1 MTFLDNYTLQTVAL
15 GTATL
20 GAVAGG
26 LGGFAVLR
34 RQSLLA
40 DAISHAALPGVVIAF
55 LITHA
60 KDPLTLSLGAAAA
73 GWLGALC
80 VLGIVRLSRVPF
92 DGALALVLSV
102 FFGAGLLLLTAIQ
115 KRADA
120 SQAGLERFLFGQA
133 ATLLPE
139 DVRVIAGLGSVAVC
153 CVALFWK
160 EFKLLTFDS
169 AYAAGIGLPVILLD
183 AGLMLILVIAVVLGL
198 QAVGVVLMSALVVA
212 PAVAARQ
219 WTQRLGPMLLLAALI
234 GAGCGVS
241 GTFLG
246 DWLSR
251 PGKPVPTGPTIVL
264 VATAMVAISLAATW
278 GKSRWRRPT

>member
-1 MTFLDNYTLQTVAL
+1 VAFLENYTLQTVAL
-15 GTATL
+15 GTALL
-20 GAVAGG
+20 GALAGG

-40 DAISHAALPGVVIAF
+40 DAVSHAALPGVVLAF
-55 LITHA
+55 LLMHA
-60 KDPLTLSLGAAAA
+60 KDPVTLSLGAAAA
-73 GWLGALC
+73 GWLGAIC

-102 FFGAGLLLLTAIQ
+102 FFGAGLLLLTSIQ

-139 DVRVIAGLGSVAVC
+139 DVKAIVGLGTIAV
-153 CVALFWK
+153 VLVMLFWK
-160 EFKLLTFDS
+160 EFKLLTFDPS
-169 AYAAGIGLPVILLD
+169 YAAGLGMPVMLLD

-219 WTQRLGPMLLLAALI
+219 WTQRLGPMLLSAALF
-234 GAGCGVS
+234 GAVSGVV

-246 DWLSR
+246 DAMSQ

-264 VATAMVAISLAATW
+264 VATGLVIISLTATW
-278 GKSRWRRPT
+278 RRTRWRRSI

>member
-1 MTFLDNYTLQTVAL
+1 M
-15 GTATL
+15 GTAAL

-26 LGGFAVLR
+26 LGSFAVLR

-40 DAISHAALPGVVIAF
+40 DGISHAALPGIVLGFMA
-55 LITHA
+55 THA
-60 KDPLTLSLGAAAA
+60 KDPLTLSLGAALA
-73 GWLGALC
+73 GWIGALC
-80 VLGIVRLSRVPF
+80 VLAIVRLSRVAF

-102 FFGAGLLLLTAIQ
+102 FFGAGLLLLTSIQ

-139 DVRVIAGLGSVAVC
+139 DVKAIAGLGAVAAILVM
-153 CVALFWK
+153 AFWK
-160 EFKLLTFDS
+160 EFKLLTFDQ
-169 AYAAGIGLPVILLD
+169 AYAAGIGLPVVALD
-183 AGLMLILVIAVVLGL
+183 ACLMLILVISIVLGL

-219 WTQRLGPMLLLAALI
+219 FTQRLGPMVLLAAFL
-234 GAGCGVS
+234 GAISGVG

-246 DWLSR
+246 DALSQ
-251 PGKPVPTGPTIVL
+251 PGKPVPTGPTIALLATTMVVASFVL
-264 VATAMVAISLAATW
+264 TRIRVSKTLE
-278 GKSRWRRPT
+278 GKP